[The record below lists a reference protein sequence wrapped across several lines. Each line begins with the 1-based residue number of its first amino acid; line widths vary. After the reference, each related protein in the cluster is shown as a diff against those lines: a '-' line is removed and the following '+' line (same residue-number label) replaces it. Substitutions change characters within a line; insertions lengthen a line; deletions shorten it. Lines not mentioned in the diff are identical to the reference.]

1 MATPTFT
8 SEAIAAID
16 ALKNLKEPVQYVVC
30 SFKEGTVEM
39 DVVESGAGGVKNVR
53 ELLESDFMDKICT
66 GAFQVTGVDD
76 RGVVVSY
83 RRKLVHFIWV
93 GPEAKLM
100 TKARVASQSGT
111 FKNQFD
117 GMQLYLE
124 IRDID
129 ELNEDT
135 LETTLLSAGAAH
147 KPTSY
152 DFENKS
158 QQEGSAKGAG
168 GDEE

>member
-8 SEAIAAID
+8 DEAKAAID

-39 DVVESGAGGVKNVR
+39 DVVESGKGGVKNVR
-53 ELLESDFMDKICT
+53 DLLASDFMDKICT

-93 GPEAKLM
+93 GPDTKMM

-111 FKNQFD
+111 FKSHFD

-124 IRDID
+124 VREVAD
-129 ELNEDT
+129 
-135 LETTLLSAGAAH
+135 LEEESLEKQLLSAGAAH
-147 KPTSY
+147 KPTRY
-152 DFENKS
+152 DFANTA
-158 QQEGSAKGAG
+158 QEEGAAG
-168 GDEE
+168 GGEA